1 VSESIPVPPPAH
13 EKICPDRGPYVSILD
28 VYVGRLEHALRWLSH
43 HTGIPALLVAAILI
57 VVGWKILKR
66 SARLAVE
73 VAVVAAVLVA
83 ATELGWI
90 RW

>member
-1 VSESIPVPPPAH
+1 VSVVTH
-13 EKICPDRGPYVSILD
+13 
-28 VYVGRLEHALRWLSH
+28 VGRLAHALRWLSH
-43 HTGIPALLVAAILI
+43 HTGIPALFVAAILI